1 MNNYFS
7 EYIGRNSHAESFVKN
22 HKVLTVNSFFE
33 FSKWYW
39 DKSKFGPKGAGSKF
53 SERVFA
59 SWVYNHLEGDK
70 ELEEI
75 SMQHKMPLIV
85 PGVKKQV
92 DLYLKTQRGSLLIEF
107 KCNIDMVEKD
117 LFKFSLSKSKSEK
130 VIFIWEMQDNMYS
143 ANGDDSSYLKL
154 LKYFKKKYNIY
165 YFYFPVNNRLGSKS
179 DAAKYLSIEIER
191 FHEYLDGIGNNA

>member
-1 MNNYFS
+1 MWKKLGIGIFGLTTILCSCISSNKNKEEVPNKFS

-22 HKVLTVNSFFE
+22 HKVLTVNSFFD

-117 LFKFSLSKSKSEK
+117 LFKF
-130 VIFIWEMQDNMYS
+130 
-143 ANGDDSSYLKL
+143 
-154 LKYFKKKYNIY
+154 
-165 YFYFPVNNRLGSKS
+165 
-179 DAAKYLSIEIER
+179 
-191 FHEYLDGIGNNA
+191 